1 MKGIILDYTP
11 TEAFI
16 LLDDDSVITIPTS
29 TFSRL
34 SPIGTSINL
43 SMLYNSNSN
52 TKHHNQ
58 NIKSTFI
65 ELL

>member
-43 SMLYNSNSN
+43 SMLYNSNLN